1 MASSAGTI
9 TLTFRLTNRTSA
21 RALTRSYMLVSEIA
35 AEQSWNEE
43 AKEAR
48 RLLRKA
54 IRGLVPKQSREK

>member
-35 AEQSWNEE
+35 AEQPWNEE